1 VSTQRTRTHVILPAE
16 LIAEIDAAVGAR
28 KRSKFIQKA
37 VEERLLRDRQMKG
50 LDVAFGA
57 WKDEDHP
64 ELCGPEG
71 TEGWIRALREQSN
84 QRLKELLNE

>member
-1 VSTQRTRTHVILPAE
+1 VVLPAE
-16 LIAEIDAAVGAR
+16 LVAEIDAVVGTR
-28 KRSKFIQKA
+28 KRSKFIQEA

-50 LDVAFGA
+50 IEAGFGA

-71 TEGWIRALREQSN
+71 TDGWIRQLREESN
-84 QRLKELLNE
+84 QRLEELLSE